1 MARSTRSDWGVDRY
15 GLYVDG
21 EFDDSSETTFTAI
34 DPATEEA
41 LGKLTAGGRDDVQRA
56 IDAAAE
62 AQPELEAMTAFE
74 RAELCNEIADTMEDN
89 QDSLG
94 EWLARDQGKPLEDA
108 EGEIGGGANLWRM
121 AAEDIKRD
129 EPATHPS
136 ESPDKRIYTTR
147 KPHGVVGVI
156 TPWNYP
162 VAIPIEYLAPGIA
175 CGNSLVWVPAPST
188 SVIAMKIAELIQ
200 ETSLP
205 DGAINVVTGEG
216 ATVGNEVAQNP
227 GTHAVGFTGSP
238 ATGEAVARAAGTKPT
253 LLELGG
259 NGPIVVLD
267 DADVGAAV
275 ERAVF
280 SCFANSGQD
289 CAGGERVLV
298 HDSVHDEFVSQF
310 VERTGEYAV
319 GDPLEEGTDLGPMNN
334 EGVFSKVT
342 SHLDDAREKGATF
355 EVEGGPVED
364 APSDLYL
371 SPSVLTG
378 VTPEMTVFQEETFGP
393 VAPITSFSSD
403 DEAIELANAHGTGL
417 ISGVFTSRID
427 RAHRFADAIKTG
439 TVHINEGSCYWEQ
452 HTPFGGYSGRDSGQG
467 RLGGRY
473 SIEELS
479 QIKNITIDTGNVR
492 DERP

>member
-1 MARSTRSDWGVDRY
+1 MARNVRTGSVDRY
-15 GLYVDG
+15 GLFVDG
-21 EFDDSSETTFTAI
+21 EFDDSSENTFTTI
-34 DPATEEA
+34 DPATGDT
-41 LGKLTAGGRDDVQRA
+41 LGELTSGSRDDVQRA
-56 IDAAAE
+56 IDAAA
-62 AQPELEAMTAFE
+62 AVQPELESMTAFE
-74 RAELCNEIADTMEDN
+74 RAELCHEVADAMEDN
-89 QDSLG
+89 QDELA
-94 EWLARDQGKPLEDA
+94 EWLSRDQGKPLEDA
-108 EGEIGGGANLWRM
+108 AGEIEGGANLWRM

-136 ESPDKRIYTTR
+136 ENPDKRIYTTR
-147 KPHGVVGVI
+147 KPHGIVGVI

-175 CGNSLVWVPAPST
+175 CGNSLIWVPAPST
-188 SVIAMKIAELIQ
+188 SVIAMKIAEVIQ
-200 ETSLP
+200 ETSIP
-205 DGAINVVTGEG
+205 DGAINVVTGDG
-216 ATVGNEVAQNP
+216 ATVGNEVAQNA

-238 ATGEAVARAAGTKPT
+238 ATGEAVAQAAGTKPT

-267 DADVGAAV
+267 DANIEAAV

-298 HDSVHDEFVSQF
+298 DESVHDEFVSQF
-310 VERTGEYAV
+310 VERAEEYTV
-319 GDPLEEGTDLGPMNN
+319 GDPLEDSTDLGPMNN
-334 EGVFSKVT
+334 EGVFSKVV

-355 EVEGGPVED
+355 ELEGGPMAD
-364 APSDLYL
+364 APSDLFL

-393 VAPITSFSSD
+393 VAPITSFSSEE
-403 DEAIELANAHGTGL
+403 EAIDLANTHGTGL

-452 HTPFGGYSGRDSGQG
+452 HTPFGGYSGRDSGSG

-479 QIKNITIDTGNVR
+479 QIKNVTIDTGNVR
-492 DERP
+492 DEQP